1 MMRPIVLYHSSNARS
16 RQLATAVATT
26 IGADVALLGDG
37 DTSDFWRSLGRAFD
51 ALARDLPGAPQDV
64 RENFDLVVVG
74 DSHLAARA
82 GGSAPKAAV
91 PVRVFLRFHDDDA
104 EPLGLFVTY
113 SEEAPARGS
122 GPVAESVTIARGLTR
137 IKYALGEAGEDSLP
151 LPEAVQAVEATLKL
165 RMVDRL
171 A

>member
-1 MMRPIVLYHSSNARS
+1 LYHSANARS
-16 RQLATAVATT
+16 RELATSVATV
-26 IGADVALLGDG
+26 IGADVALLGDS
-37 DTSDFWRSLGRAFD
+37 DTSDFWHSLGRAFD
-51 ALARDLPGAPQDV
+51 ALARDLPGKVQDV

-74 DSHLAARA
+74 DSHMAARPDGA
-82 GGSAPKAAV
+82 GPDSTV

-104 EPLGLFVTY
+104 EPIGLFVTY
-113 SEEAPARGS
+113 SDDATAHPGG
-122 GPVAESVTIARGLTR
+122 GPVAETVTIARGLTR
-137 IKYALGEAGEDSLP
+137 IRYALGEAGAGSLP